1 VRVALGLP
9 PAPAPAA
16 VEAAAAASGGGSGDG
31 LQARALAMPLTD
43 LLASPLFAL
52 SPTAYLLLTFE
63 RAGLPQPS
71 EFLFLRECL
80 LRFLGAPG
88 DGMEEELWTPI
99 ATILKLQAAEVETI
113 RRARQTQ
120 SAWCAVALSDL
131 PHHQLT
137 SSLLAS
143 CFILPSYFPL
153 LL

>member
-1 VRVALGLP
+1 
-9 PAPAPAA
+9 
-16 VEAAAAASGGGSGDG
+16 
-31 LQARALAMPLTD
+31 M
-43 LLASPLFAL
+43 
-52 SPTAYLLLTFE
+52 
-63 RAGLPQPS
+63 PQPS

-80 LRFLGAPG
+80 LRFLSAPG

-113 RRARQTQ
+113 RRARQTK

-137 SSLLAS
+137 AFFLAS
-143 CFILPSYFPL
+143 CSSLPSYFTL